1 MKYAAAIFKQ
11 SRRDIFESKLL
22 IFLRQQF
29 MKRLRLF
36 SLIQNLK
43 LNTRPDIFFT
53 VFVKNLSCA
62 IYDGY
67 FQFVFFLCLYY

>member
-29 MKRLRLF
+29 LRQQFMIRLRSF

-43 LNTRPDIFFT
+43 LNNRPEIFF
-53 VFVKNLSCA
+53 N
-62 IYDGY
+62 
-67 FQFVFFLCLYY
+67 VFFKLILCNF